1 MIADKSHSTHLQHI
15 IILYSQVV
23 RCVIEKPELEIEAG
37 FGWTVSSLS
46 HNNTEITFSNDI
58 ERRA

>member
-1 MIADKSHSTHLQHI
+1 LQQIKVIPHLQHI
-15 IILYSQVV
+15 IVLYSQVV
-23 RCVIEKPELEIEAG
+23 RCVIEHPELEIEAG

-46 HNNTEITFSNDI
+46 HNNRQITFSNDV